1 MSQEQKRETEGLP
14 PMPAADASPEDR
26 ARAFEL
32 RQAARYGAPTLDDLR
47 RAYAGWGQ
55 QWPGDDEVRRRH
67 VVAERPVA

>member
-1 MSQEQKRETEGLP
+1 MSQQQERGAGQLP
-14 PMPAADASPEDR
+14 PMPSGSASAAER
-26 ARAFEL
+26 ARGFEL